1 VTNPAVKGVEAD
13 LAIDRIVDRVA
24 PLVELGR
31 RQNITV
37 RDVVFDDR
45 EVSPGALFCCLPGS
59 RHDGHD
65 FAGLAAAAGA
75 VAFIC
80 EHTLGAEVGDALQLV
95 VPPGT
100 ARLAMA
106 RAACAFWGDPAA
118 ALHTVG
124 ITGTNGKTTATYLLR
139 SILEEAG
146 WPTGVIGT
154 LDGARTTPE
163 SPHLQR
169 QLARLRDEGCA
180 ASAIEVTSHAL
191 VQHRV
196 DGIRFDVAVFTNL
209 SRDHLDYHETMEAY
223 FAAKARLFT
232 PERARFAVVN
242 RDDEFGR
249 RLLDRAEIPT
259 VSYSLDDARELE
271 LSLSE
276 ASFRLGKRAVHLHLG
291 GEFNVS
297 NALAA
302 ASAARALGVEPDAIV
317 DGLAGVTGVPGRF
330 EAIEGAGGVVA
341 VVDYAHT
348 PAGLEEVLRAVR
360 AERAGADV
368 PAPPAVIV
376 VFGCGGERDRG
387 KRPVMGA
394 VASRLADVVVLTS
407 DNPRSEDPE
416 GIVEEI
422 RAGMDGPAKLVV
434 EPNRRTAIAGALRAA
449 RPGDVVVVAGKGHET
464 TQEFADVTLRFDDRE
479 VVRAELAWIERAK
492 RRTARK
498 GQPGEGGA
506 GR

>member
-1 VTNPAVKGVEAD
+1 MTNPAAAGRAAD
-13 LAIDRIVDRVA
+13 LAVERIVERVK
-24 PLVELGR
+24 PLVELGKR
-31 RQNITV
+31 RGIAIS
-37 RDVVFDDR
+37 DVVFDDR
-45 EVSPGALFCCLPGS
+45 EVTAGALFCCLPGT

-65 FAGLAAAAGA
+65 YAGLAAAAGA

-80 EHTLGAEVGDALQLV
+80 EHTLGSEVGDTLQLV

-106 RAACAFWGDPAA
+106 KAACAYYEDPAA

-124 ITGTNGKTTATYLLR
+124 VTGTNGKTTTTYLLR
-139 SILEEAG
+139 AILNRAG

-154 LDGARTTPE
+154 LEGARTTPE

-169 QLARLRDEGCA
+169 ALAHLRDGGVTA
-180 ASAIEVTSHAL
+180 AAIEVTSHAL

-209 SRDHLDYHETMEAY
+209 SRDHLDFHETIEAY
-223 FAAKARLFT
+223 FAAKARLFS

-259 VSYSLDDARELE
+259 VSYSLEDVRDLK
-271 LSLSE
+271 LNLTE
-276 ASFRLGKRAVHLHLG
+276 ASFRLGKRAVRLHFG

-317 DGLAGVTGVPGRF
+317 AGLDEAKGIPGRF
-330 EAIEGAGGVVA
+330 EAIKGAGGVLA
-341 VVDYAHT
+341 IVDYAHT
-348 PAGLEEVLRAVR
+348 PAGLEGLLTAVR
-360 AERAGADV
+360 AERLADDI
-368 PAPPAVIV
+368 PEKPGVIV

-394 VASRLADVVVLTS
+394 VASRLADVVVLTT

-416 GIVEEI
+416 TIIEEI
-422 RAGMDGPAKLVV
+422 RAGMSGPAKLVV

-479 VVRAELAWIERAK
+479 VVRAELEWIGRAT
-492 RRTARK
+492 R
-498 GQPGEGGA
+498 GA
-506 GR
+506 GRAGARRANGAAR